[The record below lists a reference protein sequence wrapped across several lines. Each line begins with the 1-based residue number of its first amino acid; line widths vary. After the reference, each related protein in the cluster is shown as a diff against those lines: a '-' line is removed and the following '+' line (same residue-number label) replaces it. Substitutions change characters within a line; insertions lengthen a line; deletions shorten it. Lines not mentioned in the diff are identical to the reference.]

1 MSKDLTHVYWKPRMR
16 RGMAKKVFEEIAKI
30 FPNLV
35 KCLKIKGW

>member
-1 MSKDLTHVYWKPRMR
+1 MSKDLTHMYWKPRMR
-16 RGMAKKVFEEIAKI
+16 RRMAKKAFEKITKI